1 MSPSNRSGRL
11 CERFCEFEETGRT
24 ALLSK
29 EENHIQPKV
38 EGGKNDF
45 FQIRRERG
53 CGRGLARESK
63 GVGKVAGPT
72 S

>member
-1 MSPSNRSGRL
+1 M
-11 CERFCEFEETGRT
+11 

-29 EENHIQPKV
+29 EEKHIQPKV
-38 EGGKNDF
+38 EGVKNDF

-63 GVGKVAGPT
+63 GSWEGCGPDQLAGP
-72 S
+72 